1 MHLIA
6 QDIHKQFGNEEVL
19 RGVDLSIQQGHTLSI
34 LGKSGCGKT
43 TLLKILAGLIP
54 ADSGKV
60 LLEEQDVTDRA
71 PQFRQIVYLYQEPLL
86 FPHLTVFENIAFGL
100 RMRKLPES
108 DIQQQTHAML
118 DALGMQMHA
127 DKRPLALS
135 GGQRQRVAFGRAIVI
150 KPKVLLLDEPFGS
163 LDAETRQLM
172 QTLFKQLVG
181 TYQITSV
188 FVTHDIKEALLM
200 GDHFA
205 FMRNG
210 NLTTYA
216 DKSQFMQDKET
227 GVAQELQFWQNI
239 S

>member
-6 QDIHKQFGNEEVL
+6 QDIHKRFGNEAVL
-19 RGVDLSIQQGHTLSI
+19 QGIHMSIQQGHTLSI

-60 LLEEQDVTDRA
+60 LLEDIDVTQTA
-71 PQFRQIVYLYQEPLL
+71 PQVRQIVYLYQEPLL
-86 FPHLTVFENIAFGL
+86 FPHLTVFDNIAFGL
-100 RMRKLPES
+100 RIRKLPE
-108 DIQQQTHAML
+108 DEVHQQTFNML
-118 DALGMQMHA
+118 DALGMRMHS
-127 DKRPLALS
+127 DKRPSALS

-163 LDAETRQLM
+163 LDAETRQQM
-172 QTLFKQLVG
+172 QSLFKQLVG

-200 GDHFA
+200 GDHFS

-210 NLTTYA
+210 TLTTYG

-239 S
+239 V